1 MNALCDAHPNAFI
14 GHSTT
19 VNQRLDLAFDMLM
32 RTVGLLP
39 FSTRSCVRRYVKS
52 TQPNMTFDYFRSCC
66 NPIQVCCIYT
76 IFSAPLPS
84 SLILFHPP
92 SHPHRSHCANTTGLM
107 ALCLFRISPLYVFVS
122 PNLFSFPTDFHSFYS
137 LSPSLSISPLLP
149 CTVTVINL
157 LQHVA
162 CQG

>member
-52 TQPNMTFDYFRSCC
+52 TQPNMTFDYFRHLVV
-66 NPIQVCCIYT
+66 IQSKFVAYT
-76 IFSAPLPS
+76 QS
-84 SLILFHPP
+84 SLRPFLPP
-92 SHPHRSHCANTTGLM
+92 
-107 ALCLFRISPLYVFVS
+107 
-122 PNLFSFPTDFHSFYS
+122 
-137 LSPSLSISPLLP
+137 
-149 CTVTVINL
+149 
-157 LQHVA
+157 
-162 CQG
+162 